1 MKLSCNSSSQ
11 SVFLIIINCKIAFI
25 TKPSKPKVT
34 LDIANNQSLSSFYLP
49 KVGDMIIG
57 RIVSKFAFSYELDIN
72 SYSTG
77 VLDSLEFDGA
87 TKRNKPNLEINS
99 LVYCRV
105 KSINK
110 YSKPVLSCISPMHK

>member
-1 MKLSCNSSSQ
+1 MTSKTREDSKN
-11 SVFLIIINCKIAFI
+11 
-25 TKPSKPKVT
+25 SKPKVT